1 MLKQFRAL
9 PTERRVKD
17 MLDRDYV
24 WCLAQQRLDDE
35 EELDR
40 LCPAC
45 RTRAEEARC
54 PGCGAPV
61 GTPVKESNPNF
72 DWARFERLKQEGGA
86 T

>member
-1 MLKQFRAL
+1 MDNHQLN
-9 PTERRVKD
+9 
-17 MLDRDYV
+17 
-24 WCLAQQRLDDE
+24 QQAFVQEKMKILSE

-45 RTRAEEARC
+45 RARAEEARC

-86 T
+86 I

>member
-9 PTERRVKD
+9 PTERRVRD

-24 WCLAQQRLDDE
+24 WCLAQQLLDD
-35 EELDR
+35 
-40 LCPAC
+40 
-45 RTRAEEARC
+45 EEARC

-86 T
+86 I

>member
-9 PTERRVKD
+9 PTERRVRD

-24 WCLAQQRLDDE
+24 WCLAQQLLDDE

-45 RTRAEEARC
+45 RAKALEERC
-54 PGCGAPV
+54 SACGQPAASWGGVNPAFDQERFDKL
-61 GTPVKESNPNF
+61 KEG
-72 DWARFERLKQEGGA
+72 EGLD
-86 T
+86 

>member
-9 PTERRVKD
+9 PTEKRARE
-17 MLDRDYV
+17 MLDRDYL
-24 WCLAQQRLDDE
+24 WCLAQQLLDDE

-45 RTRAEEARC
+45 RARAEENRC

-61 GTPVKESNPNF
+61 GEPVRENNPNF
-72 DWARFERLKQEGGA
+72 DWARFEQMKKGGEA
-86 T
+86 L